1 MDFTEVSKRVA
12 ALKKK
17 YENFHR
23 ARGQKAWLTSDYA
36 QGLTGDVGDLTK
48 LLVRRKRLGPAKSL
62 DRDIAKEL
70 CDVLY
75 MTISLA
81 DELGI
86 RIDKEFR
93 IHLEFLEQRL
103 KEEEA
108 S

>member
-1 MDFTEVSKRVA
+1 
-12 ALKKK
+12 
-17 YENFHR
+17 
-23 ARGQKAWLTSDYA
+23 
-36 QGLTGDVGDLTK
+36 
-48 LLVRRKRLGPAKSL
+48 
-62 DRDIAKEL
+62 
-70 CDVLY
+70 VLY
-75 MTISLA
+75 MTIALS